1 MPLGRRGRA
10 RGNKKARSTSGAG
23 LGSRVR
29 ANSPGRSPGAD
40 EIEINDD
47 GERRVHVRIII
58 HRAAFVK
65 AAGLT
70 EPRASPRAHAR
81 GRPMRRLHVDGR
93 ERGFVNGRAPP
104 GYALDGC
111 HHDHSE
117 CSFTSWQA
125 RPARSMW
132 VLPTTWCAGS
142 GSIGA
147 EPWLV
152 SRVDTG
158 SISWSTMRPA
168 SIQPALSPG
177 KSRSRVGLG
186 KESGNDR
193 SIEPYLERS
202 GETLVCGRLIRRPLA
217 FARGDSR
224 KRAPGNR

>member
-1 MPLGRRGRA
+1 M
-10 RGNKKARSTSGAG
+10 TVSGAFM
-23 LGSRVR
+23 
-29 ANSPGRSPGAD
+29 A
-40 EIEINDD
+40 
-47 GERRVHVRIII
+47 RIII
-58 HRAAFVK
+58 HRDVLVK
-65 AAGLT
+65 ADGGTGGQADRQWPRESSRAKCEAGLRD
-70 EPRASPRAHAR
+70 EVSLPRVSPRAHAR

>member
-1 MPLGRRGRA
+1 M
-10 RGNKKARSTSGAG
+10 TTVSGAFM
-23 LGSRVR
+23 
-29 ANSPGRSPGAD
+29 
-40 EIEINDD
+40 
-47 GERRVHVRIII
+47 VRIII
-58 HRAAFVK
+58 HRAAFVT

-70 EPRASPRAHAR
+70 GPRASPRAHAR

-224 KRAPGNR
+224 KRAPGNL